1 MEQRDIPGIPPD
13 HVGPRR
19 VTEMEPYRRP
29 AAGADVEICFR
40 ADPGLRPVVRAVAGE
55 AAYPAKAKPHEVR
68 EVTDT
73 LVCAVLP
80 IAREGSRLRCV
91 FRFLDG
97 ELRIR
102 VCVPNATAWGPETK
116 ARSTR
121 ILERLDTHVDVFTVR
136 SDVHGAELVCE
147 TAVAGRGDDT

>member
-1 MEQRDIPGIPPD
+1 
-13 HVGPRR
+13 
-19 VTEMEPYRRP
+19 MEPYRRP
-29 AAGADVEICFR
+29 ASSADAEICFP

-55 AAYPAKAKPHEVR
+55 AAYPARVKAREVR
-68 EVTDT
+68 EATDT

-80 IAREGSRLRCV
+80 LAREGSRLRCV

-102 VCVPNATAWGPETK
+102 VCLPRATAWGPETK

-121 ILERLDTHVDVFTVR
+121 ILERLDTHVDVFTVD
-136 SDVHGAELVCE
+136 SDTNGTELVCE
-147 TAVAGRGDDT
+147 TAVTGHGPDA